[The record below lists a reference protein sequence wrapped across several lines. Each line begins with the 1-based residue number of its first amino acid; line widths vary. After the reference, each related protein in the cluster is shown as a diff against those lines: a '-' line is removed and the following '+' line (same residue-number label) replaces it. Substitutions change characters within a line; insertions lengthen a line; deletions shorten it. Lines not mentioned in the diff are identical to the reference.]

1 MCIFRLFLKKDE
13 KPAENSTDSVV
24 PTPDD
29 IDELESFDDIFDD
42 DRLLF
47 AFTHILRYFGE
58 YRLTMPCK
66 LSIILAL

>member
-13 KPAENSTDSVV
+13 KPADSVV

-42 DRLLF
+42 D
-47 AFTHILRYFGE
+47 
-58 YRLTMPCK
+58 
-66 LSIILAL
+66 

>member
-1 MCIFRLFLKKDE
+1 MRRSPDIRSKNKTIFRILAVFLEIMCIFRLFLKKDE

-42 DRLLF
+42 D
-47 AFTHILRYFGE
+47 
-58 YRLTMPCK
+58 
-66 LSIILAL
+66 

>member
-1 MCIFRLFLKKDE
+1 MPSRRSPAIRSKNKIIFRILASFLEVMCIFRLFLKKDE

-42 DRLLF
+42 D
-47 AFTHILRYFGE
+47 
-58 YRLTMPCK
+58 
-66 LSIILAL
+66 

>member
-1 MCIFRLFLKKDE
+1 MPSRRSPDIRSKNKIIFRIVAFFLEVMCIFRLFLKKDE

-42 DRLLF
+42 D
-47 AFTHILRYFGE
+47 
-58 YRLTMPCK
+58 
-66 LSIILAL
+66 

>member
-1 MCIFRLFLKKDE
+1 MRRSPDIRSKNNLFFRNLAVFLEIMCIFRLFLKKDE

-42 DRLLF
+42 D
-47 AFTHILRYFGE
+47 
-58 YRLTMPCK
+58 
-66 LSIILAL
+66 

>member
-13 KPAENSTDSVV
+13 KSAEKSAENSADSVV

-42 DRLLF
+42 D
-47 AFTHILRYFGE
+47 
-58 YRLTMPCK
+58 
-66 LSIILAL
+66 

>member
-1 MCIFRLFLKKDE
+1 MPSRRSPDIRSKNNYFPHSCGFLEVMCIFRLFLKKDE

-42 DRLLF
+42 D
-47 AFTHILRYFGE
+47 
-58 YRLTMPCK
+58 
-66 LSIILAL
+66 